1 MSNIFVKKSG
11 MGIIKIEGMDFF
23 AYHGCFAEESIIG
36 TRFEVDL
43 LVELDTSQAEQ
54 SDNLHQTVNYM
65 SLYETVKTEMEIRS
79 NLLENVAHRILD
91 SIQKRFPFITRTEV
105 KISKLNPPLGGKIDR
120 VSVVLTDKQI
130 KLNN

>member
-1 MSNIFVKKSG
+1 

-54 SDNLHQTVNYM
+54 SDNLHHTVNYM

-91 SIQKRFPFITRTEV
+91 SIQRRFPFITRTEV

-130 KLNN
+130 NLNN

>member
-1 MSNIFVKKSG
+1 